1 MNIKFS
7 TLGESL
13 FQKFHHKIPT
23 PFLTISKEFDID
35 RSQVGGLFKRL
46 MKSVVNACNEIAR
59 EDFAPAVDKRLSEF
73 VEKEKA
79 QQEDSK
85 TFKNKTDAKAV
96 EALEKEFAI
105 GGTDESWS
113 KELTSAGD
121 KVSITGVTV
130 KTVREVVKSGKSKA
144 SDGGNEVPKKK
155 KKGGDGG
162 GGGKKKG
169 RTLN

>member
-1 MNIKFS
+1 
-7 TLGESL
+7 
-13 FQKFHHKIPT
+13 
-23 PFLTISKEFDID
+23 
-35 RSQVGGLFKRL
+35 

-113 KELTSAGD
+113 KELTSNGGD

-130 KTVREVVKSGKSKA
+130 KTVREVKSGKSKA
-144 SDGGNEVPKKK
+144 SDGGSEVPKKK
-155 KKGGDGG
+155 KKGGNGGGGGG